1 MTSETPVTRSG
12 RKQGGCL
19 MPLTISGEDDPG
31 FPVHQ
36 GGARPKLYVLGI
48 SEKRDF
54 VESERPQW
62 LERMEPILETLFA
75 TWPLDESAYQ
85 DAHAPRQGEPTPPC
99 AEQTPEQMQ
108 QLVAPIALYSDSLVA
123 QSLAASMFP
132 RASRRGRQ
140 ICASAS

>member
-19 MPLTISGEDDPG
+19 MPLTIPGEDEPG

-36 GGARPKLYVLGI
+36 GGARPRLYVLGI

-54 VESERPQW
+54 VENVRPQW
-62 LERMEPILETLFA
+62 LEQMEPILETLFA
-75 TWPLDESAYQ
+75 IWPLNESAYQ
-85 DAHAPRQGEPTPPC
+85 DAQPPPQAEPTPPC

-108 QLVAPIALYSDSLVA
+108 QLVAPIVLYSDSLVA
-123 QSLAASMFP
+123 QILEASMFP

-140 ICASAS
+140 IYASAS